1 MLIGIEKVYRLGW
14 GRQDVA
20 PEAQVHRAQN
30 LQGIIQI
37 PVMHVRSVC

>member
-1 MLIGIEKVYRLGW
+1 MLTGIEKVYRLGW

-20 PEAQVHRAQN
+20 PAAQVHRAQN

-37 PVMHVRSVC
+37 LVMHVRFVC